1 MKCGTKLLPRDY
13 LSSKWT
19 TQKTS
24 SKLLDE
30 NWIIKKFYSLQR
42 VMGSFGSTQLPNLFC
57 VEHERELYFWTL
69 QVIVLQGA
77 VCGIHVI
84 WAF

>member
-1 MKCGTKLLPRDY
+1 MDELEKLLCKDRF
-13 LSSKWT
+13 SKFL
-19 TQKTS
+19 K
-24 SKLLDE
+24 
-30 NWIIKKFYSLQR
+30 WIIKKFYSLQR
-42 VMGSFGSTQLPNLFC
+42 VMGSFGSTQLPNLLIC